1 VRFLAARTPA
11 KAGVQGWA
19 PACAGALSRRREIGF
34 TLVELMIALLIFG
47 ILAAAGVGL
56 LRFSVDAQAAT
67 KERLDALAA
76 DRRVEALM
84 ASDAAQAV
92 PRVTRNEAG
101 DPVQAFEGD
110 GSGFTLV
117 RAGVDPLTDIA
128 RPSLQKVGYRLEG
141 GALTRRSWPMLDG
154 TEPNPP
160 AVLARDVAGVQL
172 RYRSRGGWR
181 EIWDPVR
188 PDLLPRAIEL
198 IVRPMRGPEM
208 RYLFLVGAG
217 A

>member
-1 VRFLAARTPA
+1 VTRN
-11 KAGVQGWA
+11 
-19 PACAGALSRRREIGF
+19 GF

-47 ILAAAGVGL
+47 MLAAAGVGL
-56 LRFSVDAQAAT
+56 LRFSVAAQAAT

-92 PRVTRNEAG
+92 PRVTRNAAG

-117 RAGVDPLTDIA
+117 RAGIDPLNNVA

-141 GALTRRSWPMLDG
+141 AALTRRSWPMLDG
-154 TEPNPP
+154 TEPNAPS
-160 AVLARDVAGVQL
+160 VLARDVAGVQL
-172 RYRSRGGWR
+172 RYRSRDGWR
-181 EIWDPVR
+181 EVWDPVR
-188 PDLLPRAIEL
+188 PDLLPRAVEL